1 MRRQLPGAATLILAA
16 SGLAL
21 SAGRLSAQLIDL
33 RFVALDMYGGAAWPA
48 DSETGVAFGGR
59 LSFVDLFDRFAVMG
73 LALDWWAAGREIG
86 DLEVRDAVG
95 GLDFWADLMHSRTFR
110 PYVGVGA
117 ALHSIDTS
125 RKDGSRFPDG
135 QSPEAE
141 RLGGLKFGGS
151 GYAGLTLRLTRTGAI
166 WVIAEYRYNLVSN
179 LSYQEL
185 RAGLRLAGSG
195 L

>member
-1 MRRQLPGAATLILAA
+1 M
-16 SGLAL
+16 AL
-21 SAGRLSAQLIDL
+21 SANTLSAQLIDL

-59 LSFVDLFDRFAVMG
+59 LSLADLFDRFAVMG

-95 GLDFWADLMHSRTFR
+95 GFDFWVDLTRWSALR

-125 RKDGSRFPDG
+125 RRDGSRLPDG
-135 QSPEAE
+135 ESPEAE
-141 RLGGLKFGGS
+141 RLDGLRFGGS
-151 GYAGLTLRLTRTGAI
+151 GYAGLTLRITHTGAI

-179 LSYQEL
+179 VSYQEL

-195 L
+195 P

>member
-1 MRRQLPGAATLILAA
+1 MRRQLRGAAILITAA

-59 LSFVDLFDRFAVMG
+59 LGFADLFDHFAVMG
-73 LALDWWAAGREIG
+73 LSLDWWAAGREIG
-86 DLEVRDAVG
+86 DLEVRDIAG
-95 GLDFWADLMHSRTFR
+95 GLDFWLDLMHSRTLR
-110 PYVGVGA
+110 PYVGIGA

-135 QSPEAE
+135 GSPEAE
-141 RLGGLKFGGS
+141 RLDGLKFGGS

-179 LSYQEL
+179 VSYQEL
-185 RAGLRLAGSG
+185 RAGLRLAGSRP
-195 L
+195 